1 MHTKLQAGE
10 TVGHVKGRLRTQLG
24 VEEEEFSGWAVR
36 VLQHGQVGH
45 TGAVMRANLDHAG
58 WCALSVACHTDTGGR
73 A

>member
-36 VLQHGQVGH
+36 VLQHGQVG
-45 TGAVMRANLDHAG
+45 
-58 WCALSVACHTDTGGR
+58 
-73 A
+73 